1 MRHWAVKGLFSCG
14 PFIFNRPHC
23 IAEIVI
29 LSISMR
35 QRMKIFLSGMLILSA
50 TLPAACADKDFS
62 ALRQGIETRGH
73 YIQGVPF
80 YKQSED
86 TCGPAALAGVLAFWG
101 RPAALDEITA
111 AVYVPKLRGTLP
123 MDMENYARNA
133 GFDTASSSGTLD
145 DLKSSLRR
153 GMPVICLLD
162 LGFGLYHRPHYII
175 AVGFD
180 DENAVLIEHD
190 GLQANR
196 VIRYDAFTKAWTR
209 AGKWMLVLKPKPDGT
224 SHVH

>member
-1 MRHWAVKGLFSCG
+1 MKLSSRA
-14 PFIFNRPHC
+14 I
-23 IAEIVI
+23 I
-29 LSISMR
+29 L
-35 QRMKIFLSGMLILSA
+35 LSA
-50 TLPAACADKDFS
+50 TFLAACASKDFS
-62 ALRQGIETRGH
+62 DLRQGIDTRGH

-80 YKQSED
+80 YRQNED
-86 TCGPAALAGVLAFWG
+86 TCGPAALAGVLAYWG

-111 AVYVPKLRGTLP
+111 RIYVPKLRGTLP

-133 GFDTASSSGTLD
+133 GFDAASSAGTLD

-153 GMPVICLLD
+153 DMPVICLLD

-190 GLQANR
+190 GLKANR
-196 VIRYDAFTKAWTR
+196 VIGYDDFTKAWTR
-209 AGKWMLVLKPKPDGT
+209 AGNWMLVLKPKTAGT
-224 SHVH
+224 NHEH